1 MLRRAMRLT
10 VLVLR
15 PNAKTA
21 LFKSSFAPYLGEMEI
36 GRRQFIHSALLGASL
51 LTVPSKASDIIFVP
65 GTGQTVAD
73 PSQRLLERAKAAL
86 ATHAS
91 RIRNHDLLAIADFSK
106 PSRDPRFYV
115 VDLRNGQSTPYLVA
129 HGKGSDPNHSGW
141 VQNFSNVNGS
151 EATSAGSYLV
161 GETYIGQYGESRRLV
176 GLDPEND
183 QAEARAIVIHPAWYV
198 NQSLIREQGKIGRS
212 QGCFAFAKEDINIIL
227 ERVAPGCLLYA
238 DKV

>member
-1 MLRRAMRLT
+1 MD
-10 VLVLR
+10 
-15 PNAKTA
+15 
-21 LFKSSFAPYLGEMEI
+21 I
-36 GRRQFIHSALLGASL
+36 GRRQFIHSAIMGASL
-51 LTVPSKASDIIFVP
+51 FAVPSRAADILFVP
-65 GTGQTVAD
+65 GTGHAIAG
-73 PSQRLLERAKAAL
+73 PSPLLLEKAKAAL

-91 RIRNHDLLAIADFSK
+91 HIRNHDLLAIADFSK

-161 GETYIGQYGESRRLV
+161 GDTYIG
-176 GLDPEND
+176 

-198 NQSLIREQGKIGRS
+198 NQSLIQDQGKIGRS
-212 QGCFAFAKEDINIIL
+212 QGCFAFAKEDINAVL
-227 ERVAPGCLLYA
+227 ARVPAGCLLYA